1 MTGSSHMATAATDRS
16 LPLGDLLAF
25 GDALR
30 ADDTP
35 ESLLGE
41 VVETLRRIVGSP
53 SVYARLHDA
62 DNETLYA
69 VAFAGIQPSLID
81 QLRTTPIGPTI
92 YHPLLRP
99 EYRQSSSYLIPA
111 AELPPDVPDTAAIA
125 PYAALLTPLRGR
137 GGRLIGVIV
146 LAWPDQLDLT
156 MVRMVEAIAR
166 QAALAVE
173 NVRLAERSAR
183 LLAKEQLLAEL
194 GRAVGATLDLNVI
207 LHQTVQRL
215 ATAFGSGLVALL
227 DDQQGLTVAV
237 AVPPLTDFIGKQL
250 PLHDNPLAW
259 VVQRCQSF
267 VMDDCWASA
276 PETVLFGPDV
286 ASYILAPL
294 RSGGRV
300 IGVLSVVHQQAGAF
314 SDEDVELLEAIAAQ
328 VSGPLV
334 SARLYAEAQRLAAQV
349 QRRADQLAVLNSI
362 ARIITAT
369 LDLRESLPLATQ
381 RIQQGF
387 GYPQVD
393 LFLLDEDASELIL
406 VASAGRYAPER
417 VGYRQHINLGL
428 VGRAARSGQI
438 VRAENVAAETDYLG
452 LSERLDIR
460 SELCVPLITNGKTL
474 GVLNIESPQLAGLT
488 EEDAAV
494 LETVADM
501 LAGAVENGRL
511 YQRAQQAAVI
521 EERHRLAR
529 ELHDSVSQQL
539 FSMTLTAQAA
549 RAQFERNPARVP
561 VLLERLHETATAA
574 LAEMRALI
582 FQLRPPAL
590 RDQGLVAAVQ
600 HHAQHL
606 AHREGLRIELNVIGD
621 ERHVRGIEQPLFR
634 IVQEALNNIV
644 KHAAAR
650 NVQILLELNAEHVRI
665 RITDDGKGFDPQAP
679 LSGEGR
685 HFGLLGMRER
695 ALELGGSFTVNSQP
709 GAGTEVEVVVP
720 LHKRNVGDERS
731 ESPTPRSS
739 L

>member
-1 MTGSSHMATAATDRS
+1 MTDSAHMAADSTHRT

-35 ESLLGE
+35 ESLLAE

-53 SVYARLHDA
+53 AVYARLRDL
-62 DNETLYA
+62 DSDTLYA
-69 VAFAGIQPSLID
+69 VAFAGVDAPLVER
-81 QLRTTPIGPTI
+81 LRATPIGPAI
-92 YHPLLRP
+92 YQPLLRP

-111 AELPPDVPDTAAIA
+111 AVLPPDVPDTEAIIPA
-125 PYAALLTPLRGR
+125 SALLTPLRGR
-137 GGRLIGVIV
+137 GDRLIGVIV
-146 LAWPDQLDLT
+146 LAWPDQPDPVT
-156 MVRMVEAIAR
+156 VRMVEAIAR

-194 GRAVGATLDLNVI
+194 GRAVGATLDLDTI
-207 LHQTVQRL
+207 LHQTIDRL
-215 ATAFGSGLVALL
+215 AAAFGSGLVALL
-227 DDQQGLTVAV
+227 DNQETLMVVA
-237 AVPPLTDFIGKQL
+237 AAPPLDTLIGRQL
-250 PLHDNPLAW
+250 PLLSGSLAW
-259 VVQRCQSF
+259 VVQSGQPF
-267 VMDDCWASA
+267 VVDDCRLHA
-276 PETVLFGPDV
+276 PDMALFGPDI
-286 ASYILAPL
+286 ASCIIAPL

-300 IGVLSVVHQQAGAF
+300 IGMLSVVSRQAGVF
-314 SDEDVELLEAIAAQ
+314 SDEDVDLLEAIAAQ
-328 VSGPLV
+328 VSGPVV
-334 SARLYAEAQRLAAQV
+334 SARLYAESQRLAAQV

-362 ARIITAT
+362 ARIVTAT
-369 LDLRESLPLATQ
+369 LDLRESLPLATEQIQ
-381 RIQQGF
+381 RGF

-393 LFLLDEDASELIL
+393 LFLLEEEANELIL

-428 VGRAARSGQI
+428 VGRAARSGRI
-438 VRAENVAAETDYLG
+438 VRAEDVAAEADYLG

-460 SELCVPLITNGKTL
+460 SELCVPLISNGKTL
-474 GVLNIESPQLAGLT
+474 GVLNIESPERAGLT

-511 YQRAQQAAVI
+511 YQRAQQAAAL
-521 EERHRLAR
+521 EERNRLAR

-549 RAQFERNPARVP
+549 RSQFERNPARVP
-561 VLLERLHETATAA
+561 ALLDRLHETATAA

-590 RDQGLVAAVQ
+590 RDQGLVAAIQ
-600 HHAQHL
+600 QHAQHL

-621 ERHVRGIEQPLFR
+621 ERHARGIEQPLFR

-650 NVQILLELNAEHVRI
+650 NVQIMLEFNADQVAI
-665 RITDDGKGFDPQAP
+665 RVIDDGKGFDPAARP
-679 LSGEGR
+679 SGEGR
-685 HFGLLGMRER
+685 HLGLLSMRER
-695 ALELGGSFTVNSQP
+695 AAELGGSFNVHSRP
-709 GAGTEVEVVVP
+709 GAGAEVEVVVP
-720 LHKRNVGDERS
+720 LRGRHINIERP
-731 ESPTPRSS
+731 E
-739 L
+739 